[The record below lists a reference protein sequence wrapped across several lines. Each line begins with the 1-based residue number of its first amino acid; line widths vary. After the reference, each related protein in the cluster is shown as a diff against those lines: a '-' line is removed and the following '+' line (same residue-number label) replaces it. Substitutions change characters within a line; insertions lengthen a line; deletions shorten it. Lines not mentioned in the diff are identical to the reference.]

1 MEPQRFAWSGS
12 DVPLAVWEMPDRRT
26 AAQRSEKWILQA
38 QVRAKPPP
46 PPAPLQ
52 PMDMCAVGV
61 PPQLSLSSL

>member
-38 QVRAKPPP
+38 QVRAKPPRHYNP
-46 PPAPLQ
+46 WTCVPLAF
-52 PMDMCAVGV
+52 PHS
-61 PPQLSLSSL
+61 SLSSL